1 MIANIII
8 GILIA
13 LLGYAVGDLLGEKR
27 GRNGKCHDVTI
38 EGMTFEGCEYKL
50 TEEWQNVTVEVCKC
64 RKCGA
69 VDITWSK
76 QPNTACV
83 YFEED
88 SDDDK

>member
-1 MIANIII
+1 MILNILLAALVIAVAYCI
-8 GILIA
+8 GD
-13 LLGYAVGDLLGEKR
+13 VVGEKR
-27 GRNGKCHDVTI
+27 GRNGKCYDVDI
-38 EGMTFEGCEYKL
+38 EGMTFDGCEYKL
-50 TEEWQNVTVEVCKC
+50 VEEWQNVTVEVCKC

-88 SDDDK
+88 EDDNP